1 MSASHQ
7 IFIRANRSLSNIIS
21 DINWATG
28 ISLTGTGNS
37 EFPYAAKLDSAF
49 IDIEPTH
56 DYENEPGLP
65 FEQYST
71 ILEVRDIDNNQ
82 KREEA
87 LSRDIFGKLAALP
100 GYHLMLVFNL
110 QRNLMQS

>member
-7 IFIRANRSLSNIIS
+7 IFIRANRSLSDIVS
-21 DINWATG
+21 DINKATG
-28 ISLTGTGNS
+28 SSLTSTGKP
-37 EFPYAAKLDSAF
+37 EFPYAATLDSAF

-56 DYENEPGLP
+56 DYDSEPGLP
-65 FEQYST
+65 FEEYST
-71 ILEVRDIDNNQ
+71 ILTVRDIDNNQ

-87 LSRDIFGKLAALP
+87 LSRGIFAKLATLP
-100 GYHLMLVFNL
+100 GYHVMLVFDL